1 MPPGARSAA
10 LPEPIHPPD
19 QTGPRDVPGLHLDGI
34 VPGDVKRP
42 QTSRPTDTEVGS
54 SVSGHRP
61 PCGDCCLPLVSA
73 VGRTASVPPRER
85 SAEHVGVATALGR
98 LWLSR
103 SRIELRR
110 ERGGEGT
117 SADKTKSREENE
129 QECS

>member
-1 MPPGARSAA
+1 MLTVLHDSDGARERNELSLRWTAI
-10 LPEPIHPPD
+10 PV
-19 QTGPRDVPGLHLDGI
+19 TGYC
-34 VPGDVKRP
+34 
-42 QTSRPTDTEVGS
+42 PTDTEVGS

-117 SADKTKSREENE
+117 SADKTTSREENE